1 MKGDQAMK
9 KGFFLSIMVIVCGLF
24 VMPLSLHATNVYFDA
39 GHGAYPGSVFD
50 GNTMT
55 DPWDEASFRA
65 DTGTTQFDNDGT
77 AGLSVGDTFT
87 DFGHA
92 KWISYNFLT
101 GFPGDGEGL
110 DQAGG
115 YDVTIEWVNLQ
126 GRVSQIDDPGAVS
139 QNINTE
145 YTGGTFNL
153 YFDPVH
159 DVDFGAMT
167 NPNDDIGFGNAGE
180 IHFMTIDNV
189 EGTGTNT
196 FTPDIANG
204 TFTQGASN
212 LTGQVTMLNM
222 GYLYEFPA
230 NLDLNSY
237 VAINWLF
244 GELDQNTQ
252 AAGIITTNTGKT
264 DELFTVYS
272 RHDGSM
278 RLNVI
283 PEPATMLLLGSGL
296 LGLAGFGRK
305 KKFFKKG

>member
-1 MKGDQAMK
+1 MK
-9 KGFFLSIMVIVCGLF
+9 KGFFLSIMLFVCGLF
-24 VMPLSLHATNVYFDA
+24 VMPLSLHAIPVYFDA
-39 GHGAYPGSVFD
+39 GHGGYTGTVFD
-50 GNTMT
+50 VDTLT

-65 DTGTTQFDNDGT
+65 DTGTTQFDNDSSGD
-77 AGLSVGDTFT
+77 LSVGDIFV
-87 DFGHA
+87 DAGHA

-101 GFPGDGEGL
+101 GFPGDSEGL

-115 YDVTIEWVNLQ
+115 YDVTIEWDNLQ
-126 GRVSQIDDPGAVS
+126 GFVSQIDLVGPTD
-139 QNINTE
+139 QNVNTR
-145 YTGGTFNL
+145 YTSGTFEF
-153 YFDPVH
+153 YFDPTH
-159 DVDFGAMT
+159 DADFGVTT
-167 NPNDDIGFGNAGE
+167 NPNDDIGFSSGAPDE
-180 IHFMTIDNV
+180 IHFMTISNV
-189 EGTGTNT
+189 TGTGTNT
-196 FTPDIANG
+196 FTPNSTTG
-204 TFTQGASN
+204 TFSQGASN
-212 LTGQVTMLNM
+212 LIGQVTMLNM
-222 GYLYEFPA
+222 GYLYEFPS

-252 AAGIITTNTGKT
+252 AAGIITTHTGQT

-272 RHDGSM
+272 RHDGSL